1 MTPNNQPPL
10 VSIIT
15 IVRNGADSIET
26 TIQSVVNQS
35 YPNIEYIVIDG
46 KSTDN
51 TVEIIKKYQ
60 DKISYWIS
68 EPDRGIS
75 DAWNKGIAVCHGDL
89 ISILNAGDTFPPD
102 YVETVVRDVSI
113 DHPIL
118 AYGDVQ
124 KVDDTGKVV
133 KTVKGHFNP
142 HNISDRIGF
151 LHPGCFA
158 TRKAYDLVG
167 LFDLKYRLAMDC
179 DWIFRSYRAGVSF
192 QKLAATCMMLEGG
205 VSSSS
210 NLAACGEYLQA
221 MRNHQFSPQEVY
233 TSMLAVAVRGL
244 VKSMVRKG

>member
-1 MTPNNQPPL
+1 MTSNNQTPL
-10 VSIIT
+10 VSIVT

-26 TIQSVVNQS
+26 TIQSVINQS
-35 YPNIEYIVIDG
+35 YPNIEYIIIDG
-46 KSTDN
+46 KSTDS
-51 TVEIIKKYQ
+51 TVEIIEKYT

-75 DAWNKGIAVCHGDL
+75 DAWNKGIAACHGDL
-89 ISILNAGDTFPPD
+89 ISILNAGDTFPTD

-113 DHPIL
+113 DLPIL

-124 KVDDTGKVV
+124 KVDEIGKVV
-133 KTVKGHFNP
+133 QTVKGHFNP

-179 DWIFRSYRAGVSF
+179 DWIFRCYRAGVSF
-192 QKLAATCMMLEGG
+192 QKLSATCMMLEGG

-221 MRNHQFSPQEVY
+221 MRNHQFSSQEVY